1 MNGLTTVLMMVGMLM
16 GIAVVGQGCSS
27 PAENAARDAAMELA
41 EKESTAKFDKDVA
54 AIEAEYAKAV
64 EYANQA
70 PTEPVKA
77 QRLRKA
83 NEARDA
89 SLEFAQEARKDARE
103 SIFVSEFEDRHRKRF
118 LAEGGGRKLLDDV
131 VSSQA
136 ALALASERRGVRKA
150 ESEAAAMIDA
160 AEASKDERL
169 STPEI
174 QEAKKVEEATRALHE
189 SLSECMANE
198 KWWEW
203 EECYEFPDGSIDPPG
218 RMRKMESHLNQS
230 IFDAYQEH
238 LKATQ
243 RLEDLMVSAGELWRE
258 SVQNARTAE
267 YEMIVAADHRAW
279 KAIQNAR
286 RSLDEAIALCDE
298 AWHAWLE
305 SEGIRLTESDESYRW
320 CYDVREETGR

>member
-203 EECYEFPDGSIDPPG
+203 EECY
-218 RMRKMESHLNQS
+218 
-230 IFDAYQEH
+230 
-238 LKATQ
+238 
-243 RLEDLMVSAGELWRE
+243 
-258 SVQNARTAE
+258 
-267 YEMIVAADHRAW
+267 
-279 KAIQNAR
+279 
-286 RSLDEAIALCDE
+286 
-298 AWHAWLE
+298 
-305 SEGIRLTESDESYRW
+305 
-320 CYDVREETGR
+320 